1 LVQVQ
6 ALVKQVQKNAPKKQ
20 REKLK
25 IPVEK
30 GRQRMRE

>member
-1 LVQVQ
+1 MQV
-6 ALVKQVQKNAPKKQ
+6 LEPVKEKVAKK